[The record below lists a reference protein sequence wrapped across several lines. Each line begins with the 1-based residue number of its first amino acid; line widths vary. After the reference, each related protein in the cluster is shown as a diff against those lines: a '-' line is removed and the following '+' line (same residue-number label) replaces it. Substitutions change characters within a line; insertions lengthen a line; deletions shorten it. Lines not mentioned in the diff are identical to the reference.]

1 MLILYDKG
9 GRKMFGRNKNKAVNS
24 KPMKLDRT
32 LYKVIGSEWDKIP
45 QSESDH
51 WVKYMAVMRPQKEG
65 GDVCDVRVF
74 DEWSAQ
80 QNKISILNY
89 GSLDNQPD
97 MILFEGWFDRKS
109 KKGDIKYKAVA
120 KKAA

>member
-1 MLILYDKG
+1 
-9 GRKMFGRNKNKAVNS
+9 MFGRNKNKAVPS